1 MCRLFFFLEDVSSSQ
16 NSLILC
22 LIGIDRFLAV
32 VGLKRSTKVCWQCH
46 QNHVTKFVSPTNTDS
61 YIVIPYT
68 KKEIKRL
75 PNIQFLILGAWMVAF
90 GTSLP
95 TYFAVDRFEFPV
107 KYNPTAN
114 TTEIQIQSIC
124 GPIDERMGKIRIIKC
139 IFLFFVPLIIMS
151 YCYAAGNWLRYL
163 ATKWR

>member
-1 MCRLFFFLEDVSSSQ
+1 M
-16 NSLILC
+16 
-22 LIGIDRFLAV
+22 
-32 VGLKRSTKVCWQCH
+32 
-46 QNHVTKFVSPTNTDS
+46 SPTNIDS

-68 KKEIKRL
+68 KNEIKRL
-75 PNIQFLILGAWMVAF
+75 PNIQFLIFGAWMVAF

-139 IFLFFVPLIIMS
+139 IFLFFVPLVIMS
-151 YCYAAGNWLRYL
+151 YCYAAGNWLRHL
-163 ATKWR
+163 VTKWR